1 MKKIYILILLALVSA
16 TLLRAQEP
24 EQAAKPVEQSLKSF
38 NKIIA
43 SPHIHVVL
51 QKGDKESVRLTFN
64 DNSVKDK
71 MNVEVEGKTLHL
83 YLDGARKIEKYID
96 DEHKSWNR
104 GVYHGVRI
112 TAYVTFRNLTGL
124 EIRGEQ
130 ELTCNDPIEADEFT
144 LRAYGD
150 NDIRLA
156 SLKTDYFRVTLY
168 GENKLEIRDGKVL
181 EQRYRLYGENDI
193 NTRDMKS
200 AYVSASIFG
209 EGQVRLYSA
218 REVRVHAFGS
228 PRIEVTGGGHVNR
241 QLVLGEAHIRKY

>member
-1 MKKIYILILLALVSA
+1 MKKIYILTLLALVSA
-16 TLLRAQEP
+16 TLLRAQET

-43 SPHIHVVL
+43 SPHIYVVL

-156 SLKTDYFRVTLY
+156 SLKTDYFRIT
-168 GENKLEIRDGKVL
+168 
-181 EQRYRLYGENDI
+181 LYGENDI

-200 AYVSASIFG
+200 AYVSTSIFG